1 MANSASPLRAN
12 RTPKSVASLTS
23 GPEPGSGPSISETCT
38 LKLRYLCDASPLSPL
53 SLFGVT
59 IRVSNILFLCIQI
72 LGIDLS
78 APQQEFNIAPGGYL
92 ELLENQVDP
101 VSDDGT
107 LPKESSIH
115 KYINLIRSGS
125 KKMGR
130 LFVDVSTLES
140 LLVKAGFV
148 DVELRIFKWPMNG
161 WPKDE
166 KYEQFNDTFLRLSL
180 KPPFHWVTKHVSYK
194 KLGLW
199 CHENFFGALEAVC
212 MALLTRVHG
221 WTRDEVDIFLIDV
234 RRDLKNRSYHA
245 YFPIYSV
252 VGRKPEKGEAAASD

>member
-1 MANSASPLRAN
+1 
-12 RTPKSVASLTS
+12 
-23 GPEPGSGPSISETCT
+23 
-38 LKLRYLCDASPLSPL
+38 
-53 SLFGVT
+53 
-59 IRVSNILFLCIQI
+59 
-72 LGIDLS
+72 
-78 APQQEFNIAPGGYL
+78 
-92 ELLENQVDP
+92 
-101 VSDDGT
+101 
-107 LPKESSIH
+107 
-115 KYINLIRSGS
+115 
-125 KKMGR
+125 MGR

-166 KYEQFNDTFLRLSL
+166 KYEQLNDTFLRLSL
-180 KPPFHWVTKHVSYK
+180 KPPFHWVTKHVSSFPRSEDIFGLTLHVPLDRYK

-199 CHENFFGALEAVC
+199 CHENFSGALEAVC

-245 YFPIYSV
+245 YFPMLVSSPLFPSLVRVFPSLCCADGLMPATRSLV
-252 VGRKPEKGEAAASD
+252 VSPRRERPQPLIRSRLWFSPNRWPL